1 MKGAILVFVAI
12 HCVEFAKNALGI
24 VAHERSQRTESTAV
38 PFAVCAAACYTH
50 PTANE
55 FKTKYLNLK
64 INRSSITNIHWNAKT
79 RTFWCSRSSP
89 RGLLPPRHKMLM
101 QPCFFTAR
109 HRNVANTATNT
120 SEMREILCLEPTPKP
135 LRAHPQ
141 KERRKRSVQQ
151 SVGVLRSSM
160 RRIKSTSRTWNQV
173 DPLVHTIVNLF
184 ADHIV
189 VTIYLFIIGFIDA
202 IIHSTTQHT

>member
-1 MKGAILVFVAI
+1 
-12 HCVEFAKNALGI
+12 
-24 VAHERSQRTESTAV
+24 
-38 PFAVCAAACYTH
+38 
-50 PTANE
+50 
-55 FKTKYLNLK
+55 
-64 INRSSITNIHWNAKT
+64 
-79 RTFWCSRSSP
+79 
-89 RGLLPPRHKMLM
+89 M

-202 IIHSTTQHT
+202 IIHSTTQRNTHNTGHKTISFLIVSYQSTSAHCTRNPPINSPAPVCNSECDHNVHLLAARWG